1 MKTMLITGGT
11 DGIGK
16 GMALHYLTK
25 GYDVIAVGSSIN
37 KGERLLEDA
46 RNMGKESQLTFIQA
60 DLSLVKE
67 NLRVVKLVSD
77 KVDALDG
84 LVLCAAS
91 LKPQKSYTETQE
103 HFEFTFALYYLS
115 RYVLCYQLKNLLEKA
130 KSPVIINVCAPGM
143 SGKVNWDDIQM
154 QHNYNGQN
162 AQFHGSRL
170 NDLLGV
176 SFTQK
181 DNVKKVSYLLFNP
194 MAARTPGAA
203 KMGEGNPFMKLTM
216 KLYYKFCG
224 KDVSEIVKIID
235 EVTAKVVSA
244 QTDSKVDSKAASNTN
259 SKATSNTA
267 SNTTSKAD
275 SKAASNATSKATSML
290 SAYKLNQPVDL
301 NGDTFNIA
309 NAEKL
314 DHYTE
319 MLLEKLL

>member
-1 MKTMLITGGT
+1 
-11 DGIGK
+11 
-16 GMALHYLTK
+16 
-25 GYDVIAVGSSIN
+25 
-37 KGERLLEDA
+37 
-46 RNMGKESQLTFIQA
+46 
-60 DLSLVKE
+60 
-67 NLRVVKLVSD
+67 
-77 KVDALDG
+77 
-84 LVLCAAS
+84 
-91 LKPQKSYTETQE
+91 
-103 HFEFTFALYYLS
+103 
-115 RYVLCYQLKNLLEKA
+115 
-130 KSPVIINVCAPGM
+130 
-143 SGKVNWDDIQM
+143 
-154 QHNYNGQN
+154 
-162 AQFHGSRL
+162 
-170 NDLLGV
+170 
-176 SFTQK
+176 
-181 DNVKKVSYLLFNP
+181 

-259 SKATSNTA
+259 SKAASNTNSKATSNTA
-267 SNTTSKAD
+267 SKATSNTA
-275 SKAASNATSKATSML
+275 SKAASKATSNTASML